1 MCSVQK
7 KDMKKICTL
16 VAQKRI
22 PIITVKA
29 KTCLS
34 QSLLR
39 EILNEFAG
47 VHGEFERFAITR
59 THNQNVNHMFDTIQE
74 ALNGLPQQLWSVP
87 ALDPENEYFR
97 ALQLSSL
104 TGEIYSYFKPPLFPP
119 FDTSL
124 LGVEQLNGAIQ
135 QNVQSVK
142 DFLFVGVFSPSRFD
156 AAIRN
161 IDKRRTVR
169 HRSFGFIINQVD
181 GEKGAHWVCL
191 ICHVNEPEYE
201 YEYFDPM
208 NHQPNKLQKVFIKKV
223 LKALGGQRAAWERVG
238 RDESVKHQRGGVQ
251 CGMFCIH
258 FIIQRMVEGV
268 SVEDFHANPST
279 DEEMADLRYDFFREA
294 EPELIELGREEERF
308 LQQLEREEKNAK
320 KKKPKKPKTN
330 DNKVKSP
337 PKPRKKIESI
347 VYDDNDDETDTEVF
361 FK

>member
-1 MCSVQK
+1 ME
-7 KDMKKICTL
+7 KICSL
-16 VAQKRI
+16 AAQKRI
-22 PIITVKA
+22 PRVTVKA

-39 EILNEFAG
+39 EILNEFAS
-47 VHGEFERFAITR
+47 VHGEFERFAVTR
-59 THNQNVNHMFDTIQE
+59 TRNQNVNHMFDTIQE

-87 ALDPENEYFR
+87 GLDPENEYFR
-97 ALQLSSL
+97 VLQLSNL
-104 TGEIYSYFKPPLFPP
+104 TTEIYAYFKPPVFPP

-124 LGVEQLNGAIQ
+124 LGVEQLTGAIQ

-142 DFLFVGVFSPSRFD
+142 DFVFVGVFSPSRFE

-161 IDKRRTVR
+161 IEKQRTAR

-191 ICHVNEPEYE
+191 ICHVNEHEYE
-201 YEYFDPM
+201 FFDPL
-208 NHQPNKLQKVFIKKV
+208 NHQPNKLQKTFIEKL
-223 LKALGGQRAAWERVG
+223 LKALGGDKAKWERVG
-238 RDESVKHQRGGVQ
+238 QEKSVKHQFGGVQ

-258 FIIQRMVEGV
+258 YIIERMVEGV
-268 SVEDFHANPST
+268 SIEDFHAHPLT
-279 DEEMADLRYDFFREA
+279 DEDMAELRHEFFREA
-294 EPELIELGREEERF
+294 EPELIELGREEEKF
-308 LQQLEREEKNAK
+308 LRRLEKAEKKAK
-320 KKKPKKPKTN
+320 KKKSSKPKTKE
-330 DNKVKSP
+330 NKVKSP